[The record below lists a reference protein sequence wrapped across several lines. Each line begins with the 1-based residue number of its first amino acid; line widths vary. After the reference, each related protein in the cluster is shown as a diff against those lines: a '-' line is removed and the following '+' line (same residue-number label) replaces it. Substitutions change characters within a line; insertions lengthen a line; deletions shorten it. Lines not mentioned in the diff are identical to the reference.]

1 MGVALGDIVSS
12 EEIGMNELEGK
23 VIAID
28 AYNIIYQF
36 LASIRQRD
44 GKPLVDSQ
52 GRVTSH
58 LSGLLY
64 RNSNL
69 LEVGIKP
76 IYVFDGK
83 PDIMKEGTLEK
94 RKERKVKAKEEYEK
108 ALEEGDL
115 ERARTKAQQ
124 TSRMSKEIVESSD
137 RLLELLGIPVVY
149 APAEGEGQA
158 AHMAQ
163 VGDAWA
169 AGSQD
174 FDTLLCGCP
183 KLVRNLTV
191 TGKRKLPGRNE
202 YKEVSPELI
211 VLEEVL
217 DELGIT
223 REQLVDIAI
232 LCGTD
237 YNQGVKGIGPK
248 RGLKYIKKHGDLEG
262 VLEERNEEVNN
273 YEVIR
278 KLFLEPKVTD
288 DYGLKFESPR
298 VDELKEFLCEEHDF
312 TEDRMQSVL
321 DKLSAVA
328 DSKKQS
334 KLFAFS

>member
-1 MGVALGDIVSS
+1 MGVALGDLISS
-12 EEIGMNELEGK
+12 EEIGFEELGDK
-23 VIAID
+23 VIALD

-64 RNSNL
+64 RTSNL
-69 LEVGIKP
+69 LEASIKP
-76 IYVFDGK
+76 VYVFDGK

-137 RLLELLGIPVVY
+137 RLLELMGIPVVY

-158 AHMAQ
+158 AYIAK

-169 AGSQD
+169 CGSQD
-174 FDTLLCGCP
+174 FDSLLCGCP

-248 RGLKYIKKHGDLEG
+248 RGLKYIKKHGDLES
-262 VLEERNEEVNN
+262 VLEERDEEVNN

-288 DYGLKFESPR
+288 DYELNFESPQ
-298 VDELKEFLCEEHDF
+298 VDELKEFLIKEHDF
-312 TEDRMQSVL
+312 TEDRIRSVL

-334 KLFAFS
+334 TLFSFG